1 MRRNILAAGIAVAV
15 VATGLAATVTAR
27 PASAALSDVPADCFA
42 LADAYRT
49 DGQRLTYRYDAKKT
63 STEALPG
70 DNLGWVPT
78 ALVPYGGIGAD
89 DWWKSQELATHPT
102 DGNIYHLERQGD
114 KIDGVEKITVHKV
127 TRVAAGFGGTR
138 FITMAW
144 PYLYRAEGTSLYR
157 YKFAWTDGTPTLSDR
172 KALSGGD
179 WETVQTLDYQRT
191 IGTGA
196 TAVDVLTGT
205 KSNGQLKEWRISHA
219 APAVVTSKVLK
230 ASGWGN
236 FVTLGSGFC
245 GNDPTGR
252 PLLGITPKGVAAV
265 YFDANAKD
273 GLGTDIK
280 GGSLGLVGW
289 TEKSY

>member
-15 VATGLAATVTAR
+15 LATGLASTVIAR
-27 PASAALSDVPADCFA
+27 PASAALGDVPADCFA
-42 LADAYRT
+42 LASAYRT

-70 DNLGWVPT
+70 DKLGWVPT
-78 ALVPYGGIGAD
+78 ALVTFAESGSDASWSD
-89 DWWKSQELATHPT
+89 QTLVTHPT
-102 DGNIYHLERQGD
+102 DGNIYLIRRVAE
-114 KIDGVEKITVHKV
+114 KIDGIWKV
-127 TRVAAGFGGTR
+127 TRHTVTKVAAGFGGTR
-138 FITMAW
+138 FLIMGDKHV
-144 PYLYRAEGTSLYR
+144 YRAEGTSLYR
-157 YKFAWTDGTPTLSDR
+157 YEWAWIDGKPTLSDR

-179 WETVQTLDYQRT
+179 WETVRTLHYRRT
-191 IGTGA
+191 VGTGA
-196 TAVDVLTGT
+196 TAGDVLIGT
-205 KSNGQLKEWRISHA
+205 KSNGELKEWRISHA

-245 GNDPTGR
+245 GNHATGR
-252 PLLGITPKGVAAV
+252 PLLGITPKGVAAI

-280 GGSLGLVGW
+280 GGSLGPVGW
-289 TEKSY
+289 TEESY